1 MKMKKIYIS
10 PEIEIVECV
19 PGSIMITAS
28 LEIGGDGEQSGEGD
42 FEEGE
47 ATGAARGDWSSIW
60 DGM

>member
-10 PEIEIVECV
+10 PEIEIIECV

-28 LEIGGDGEQSGEGD
+28 SLEVDGGGQSGEDD
-42 FEEGE
+42 FEGE

>member
-1 MKMKKIYIS
+1 MKKIYIS

-28 LEIGGDGEQSGEGD
+28 SLEIGGDGEQSGEDD
-42 FEEGE
+42 FDGE

>member
-28 LEIGGDGEQSGEGD
+28 SLETDDDKQYGDDEFDGE
-42 FEEGE
+42 
-47 ATGAARGDWSSIW
+47 AAGAVRGDWDNIW
-60 DGM
+60 QGM

>member
-1 MKMKKIYIS
+1 MKKIYIS

-28 LEIGGDGEQSGEGD
+28 SLGVENGEQSGEDD
-42 FEEGE
+42 FDGE